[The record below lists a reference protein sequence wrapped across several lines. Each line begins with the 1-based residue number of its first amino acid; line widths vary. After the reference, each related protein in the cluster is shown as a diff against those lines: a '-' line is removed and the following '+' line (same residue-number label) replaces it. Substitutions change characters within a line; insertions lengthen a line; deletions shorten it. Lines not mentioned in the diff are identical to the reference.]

1 MLVLGVIANE
11 TEGILGF
18 DVNECPIR
26 DKFVPKF
33 VGFINT
39 PEEVVKRLI
48 HAAVI
53 NFA

>member
-1 MLVLGVIANE
+1 MLVLGVIAND
-11 TEGILGF
+11 TEGIFGF
-18 DVNECPIR
+18 DVNECPISH
-26 DKFVPKF
+26 KFVPKF

-39 PEEVVKRLI
+39 PEEVVNRLI